1 MPAWQSYLVPADDL
15 DTQCTHA
22 WHCMH
27 AAWLKVSFTHCH
39 SLYDAG
45 TSTLTIRETQNK
57 TWHEDGSLTVTSEP
71 ILDFVGGSKFT
82 TRAEFRVET
91 DGPDCKVVLL
101 PTQGCRVIAP
111 CVYINGHAKQAAVM
125 CVHTLDRES
134 RVPCMGKWVCARA
147 PMFHASAM
155 PDLLLT
161 SLRSQ

>member
-1 MPAWQSYLVPADDL
+1 
-15 DTQCTHA
+15 
-22 WHCMH
+22 MH